1 MPPPSLIVR
10 PAAPRDVPTLGRM
23 GAALLRAH
31 YAFDPQRFIAPGAHP
46 EAGYAAFLST
56 QLDDPDVLV
65 AVAERDGELVG
76 YVYAGIEPHSWKEL
90 RDRAGFIHDVYVEAD
105 ARGAGVATAL
115 MRAALEW
122 LTSRGVPRV
131 LLWTAAPN
139 EAAREMFAHLGFRPT
154 MTEMTR
160 ELP

>member
-1 MPPPSLIVR
+1 MPAPSLTVR
-10 PAAPRDVPTLGRM
+10 PATPRDVSTLGRM

-31 YAFDPQRFIAPGAHP
+31 YAFDPQRFIAPGADP

-56 QLDDPDVLV
+56 QLDEPDALV
-65 AVAERDGELVG
+65 AIAERDGDVVG
-76 YVYAGIEPHSWKEL
+76 YVYAGIEPNSWKEL
-90 RDRAGFIHDVYVEAD
+90 RDRAGFIHDVYVEEG
-105 ARGAGVATAL
+105 ARGAGVASAL
-115 MRAALEW
+115 IRAALEW
-122 LTSRGVPRV
+122 LTDRGLSRV

-139 EAAREMFAHLGFRPT
+139 AAARDMFARLGFRPT